1 MLSGAY
7 CLKLKAHV
15 NVDILPQYLPVFGQ
29 RILELLSS
37 IVIIIVCLTLVFHG
51 YKMAWQS
58 TLILERSIHQSAF
71 NPQIWWFKWV
81 IPISAALVLLQSF
94 GELIAAIQKLR
105 GKGVQS

>member
-1 MLSGAY
+1 
-7 CLKLKAHV
+7 
-15 NVDILPQYLPVFGQ
+15 
-29 RILELLSS
+29 
-37 IVIIIVCLTLVFHG
+37 
-51 YKMAWQS
+51 MAWQS